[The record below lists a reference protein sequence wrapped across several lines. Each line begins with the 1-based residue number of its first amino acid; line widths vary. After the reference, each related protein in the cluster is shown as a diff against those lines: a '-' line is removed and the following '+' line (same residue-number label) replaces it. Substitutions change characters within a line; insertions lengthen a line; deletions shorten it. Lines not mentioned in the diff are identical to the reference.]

1 MVGFP
6 MQGSAYT
13 SPHFVLTVW
22 ANPAYTPLHVPPYPL
37 SPYHVA

>member
-22 ANPAYTPLHVPPYPL
+22 ANPAYTPLPSL
-37 SPYHVA
+37 STYHVA